1 MINAQVEETM
11 LLLAE
16 AYTVNNEA
24 KNALDVYQEILDG
37 GQGGSNTK
45 DIYRKM
51 APLYTQ
57 LESFDEAAECLK
69 NVIKQEQSEILKVG
83 LLTKIAGNY
92 KKANNKGKCIEASTD
107 AYDLMKTLSSE

>member
-1 MINAQVEETM
+1 MKMLAEEQIKNGQVADGIITARGAVLLQKQFYSNMINAQVEETM

-16 AYTVNNEA
+16 AYTVNSEA

-37 GQGGSNTK
+37 GQGSSNTK

-57 LESFDEAAECLK
+57 LESYDEAALCLK
-69 NVIKQEQSEILKVG
+69 NVIK
-83 LLTKIAGNY
+83 
-92 KKANNKGKCIEASTD
+92 
-107 AYDLMKTLSSE
+107 